1 MAELSEYSENKSC
14 QTLFYLKKIFIWKY
28 TPVHIFPPRPEPKCW
43 QFQENTVSS
52 RQISSRVSFRANFS
66 RTQLATRG
74 RGARFLSPTHITYAI
89 KAPNN
94 PRGFRV
100 YRAPMARKITAQN
113 HARSR
118 RRKNSPAPWA
128 KLWSCKTREK
138 ERAPGCKKHSVSV
151 GFTESSAGAIFYQ
164 WNVNCSQ
171 ATNKK

>member
-14 QTLFYLKKIFIWKY
+14 VYKNILGSIFFLSALSQNAGHSKKTLFSPDRHHLVSVFVRI
-28 TPVHIFPPRPEPKCW
+28 PLERNSPPGAAAL
-43 QFQENTVSS
+43 V
-52 RQISSRVSFRANFS
+52 FS
-66 RTQLATRG
+66 LR
-74 RGARFLSPTHITYAI
+74 HITYAI

-138 ERAPGCKKHSVSV
+138 ERAPGCKKHSVSL
-151 GFTESSAGAIFYQ
+151 GFSESSAGAIFYH
-164 WNVNCSQ
+164 
-171 ATNKK
+171 